1 MECVSVCLFV
11 CLFSRGSAAANTLS
25 QLYICSFLFAYICWK
40 KLHVKTWGGNRT
52 FTSLWLC
59 LMNVTH
65 WNRLVCVGMN
75 RPLSLPT
82 GWTTEALQEWGSYM
96 KLAIPSTLMLC
107 FEWWI
112 YELGGFL
119 AGTFQLLRLTPMNQW
134 TVTFQ
139 RPKQPYLCNIH
150 LCILPPLSFLL
161 SFSGMLSEVDLA
173 AQHVVIMLAFINYM
187 VLCTELLYTP
197 TLTVLSWKPNKTQ
210 CPGYPVQISWRITQ
224 NSRLQIKVKF
234 EAKTHIN
241 FVWGMVRLRQQDVYE
256 VSS

>member
-1 MECVSVCLFV
+1 MCVCFLEGLQQLIHSPSSTYVPSCLLTFIGR
-11 CLFSRGSAAANTLS
+11 S
-25 QLYICSFLFAYICWK
+25 YMWK
-40 KLHVKTWGGNRT
+40 HGEVRERP
-52 FTSLWLC
+52 SLWLC
-59 LMNVTH
+59 LMNVAY
-65 WNRLVCVGMN
+65 WNRPVCVGIN
-75 RPLSLPT
+75 RPLSPPT

-134 TVTFQ
+134 TVTFK

-187 VLCTELLYTP
+187 VMCTEL
-197 TLTVLSWKPNKTQ
+197 
-210 CPGYPVQISWRITQ
+210 
-224 NSRLQIKVKF
+224 F
-234 EAKTHIN
+234 THP
-241 FVWGMVRLRQQDVYE
+241 L
-256 VSS
+256 

>member
-1 MECVSVCLFV
+1 MQCSLSFHGVCFCLFVCV

-25 QLYICSFLFAYICWK
+25 QLYICSFLFAYIFWK
-40 KLHVKTWGGNRT
+40 KLYVKTWGGNRT

-75 RPLSLPT
+75 RSVSLPT

-134 TVTFQ
+134 TVTFK
-139 RPKQPYLCNIH
+139 RPKHPYLCNIQ
-150 LCILPPLSFLL
+150 LCILPPLFLRHAEW
-161 SFSGMLSEVDLA
+161 SGPGCSTCGHNAGFHQLHGNV
-173 AQHVVIMLAFINYM
+173 YR
-187 VLCTELLYTP
+187 TLYTP
-197 TLTVLSWKPNKTQ
+197 TLTPIMETKWSLMHWLSSPNKLKNNPKCTVHI
-210 CPGYPVQISWRITQ
+210 GYRSTL
-224 NSRLQIKVKF
+224 NLS
-234 EAKTHIN
+234 
-241 FVWGMVRLRQQDVYE
+241 
-256 VSS
+256 